1 MKLTSALAEA
11 RIPWLRAQDAL
22 REDLAGDDGFAAAA
36 QSRREDLLVHFALM
50 QFPGSP
56 KYRHLPQSIQAD
68 IRSFFGKHASAQD
81 ESRRLLFATG
91 DRDGIRADS
100 ETGVVAGLAGKRGDR
115 HIRFRSSVLPRLPPR
130 LRVLVGSAEVLQGG
144 VDACDFVE
152 INLDAPRITMITC
165 DDVSKAIPFVVENIR
180 VDLGRRKVTF
190 DRRVPGSVPLYF
202 KSRYLPPDDA
212 DRERQTRIDAALR
225 TTGLFPEGAP
235 EPSWEVVRAKLAGP
249 GRAGCPAEPRDR
261 SPLRE
266 SLRPSLL
273 WPSPEALAE
282 HETDQVFALAVDVN
296 ALTVAFE
303 IWAELRSSR
312 IFEA

>member
-1 MKLTSALAEA
+1 
-11 RIPWLRAQDAL
+11 
-22 REDLAGDDGFAAAA
+22 
-36 QSRREDLLVHFALM
+36 M

-81 ESRRLLFATG
+81 ELRRLLFATG
-91 DRDGIRADS
+91 DPEGIRADS
-100 ETGVVAGLAGKRGDR
+100 ETAVAAGLAGMRGDR

-202 KSRYLPPDDA
+202 KSRYLPTDDA
-212 DRERQTRIDAALR
+212 DRERQTKIDAALR
-225 TTGLFPEGAP
+225 ATGLFPEGAP
-235 EPSWEVVRAKLAGP
+235 EPSWEVLRTKLAG
-249 GRAGCPAEPRDR
+249 RVATPA
-261 SPLRE
+261 
-266 SLRPSLL
+266 PS
-273 WPSPEALAE
+273 WSDA
-282 HETDQVFALAVDVN
+282 T
-296 ALTVAFE
+296 
-303 IWAELRSSR
+303 
-312 IFEA
+312 